1 MEERPTLIICSGKNI
16 INYNEIQLNAPKIHY
31 DLPAGGKRHI
41 QRTNGY
47 DHTIISGVPVWM
59 NGNPTSE
66 LPGNLLR
73 SQ

>member
-31 DLPAGGKRHI
+31 DLPVGGKRHI

-47 DHTIISGVPVWM
+47 DHTIISGVPV
-59 NGNPTSE
+59 
-66 LPGNLLR
+66 
-73 SQ
+73 